1 MLFIQMLFTNPLLY
15 IMWIFLVILSVCLHE
30 TAHALM
36 AYSQGDDT
44 AYRSG
49 YLFNPIKQMGVVPII
64 ALLLVGITW
73 GAVPVDYKNLKKHFS
88 PAIVA
93 LAGPITNFILFLIFC
108 CAGTLVFDKTGGNIH
123 FLLFQFFFIGGI
135 LNFVL
140 FIFNL
145 IPVPPLDGWT
155 VLHTLVP
162 KITRVNQELRN
173 GIMFGIFALLFLSFG
188 QLFIFGQYAVASA
201 MKIFSWLIK

>member
-1 MLFIQMLFTNPLLY
+1 MLFIQILFTNPSLY
-15 IMWIFLVILSVCLHE
+15 IMWVSLVVLSVWLHE
-30 TAHALM
+30 AAHIMA

-49 YLFNPIKQMGVVPII
+49 YLFNPIKQMGIVSIM
-64 ALLLVGITW
+64 ALILVGITW
-73 GAVPVDYKNLKKHFS
+73 GAVPVNYMNMKKRYS

-93 LAGPITNFILFLIFC
+93 LAGPITNFILFLAFC
-108 CAGTLVFDKTGGNIH
+108 YAGTLVFEKTGGDLH
-123 FLLFQFFFIGGI
+123 SLLFQFFFIGGI

-155 VLHTLVP
+155 VLLTLVP

-173 GIMFGIFALLFLSFG
+173 GIMFGIFALLFLSFS
-188 QLFIFGQYAVASA
+188 QLFIFGQYAVGLT
-201 MKIFSWLIK
+201 MKFFSLMF

>member
-1 MLFIQMLFTNPLLY
+1 MLFIQILFTDPSLY
-15 IMWIFLVILSVCLHE
+15 IMWISLVILSIWLHE
-30 TAHALM
+30 AAHALA
-36 AYSQGDDT
+36 AYLQGDDT

-49 YLFNPIKQMGVVPII
+49 YLFNPIKQMGIVSIM

-73 GAVPVDYKNLKKHFS
+73 GAVPVDYTNLKKRYS

-108 CAGTLVFDKTGGNIH
+108 YAGTLVFEKTGGNMH
-123 FLLFQFFFIGGI
+123 SHLFQFFFIGGI

-140 FIFNL
+140 FLFNL

-155 VLHTLVP
+155 VLLTIAP

-173 GIMFGIFALLFLSFG
+173 GIMFGIFALLFLSFS
-188 QLFIFGQYAVASA
+188 QLFILGQYAVGLS
-201 MKIFSWLIK
+201 MKIFSLLIN